1 MTELF
6 MYFCMWAHVYLCLC
20 MCVSW
25 SMHGGQKKVFVGYL
39 ASSRDDQIQT
49 PFPVLVQK
57 MFFVTEL
64 SFQPQDMY
72 IYRICIY
79 ITFYIIYIYIYYFL

>member
-1 MTELF
+1 M
-6 MYFCMWAHVYLCLC
+6 
-20 MCVSW
+20 
-25 SMHGGQKKVFVGYL
+25 FVGYL

-79 ITFYIIYIYIYYFL
+79 ITFYIIYIYITFYSSQIFVDCSMAPMSIQDLVSEQGLNEWFY